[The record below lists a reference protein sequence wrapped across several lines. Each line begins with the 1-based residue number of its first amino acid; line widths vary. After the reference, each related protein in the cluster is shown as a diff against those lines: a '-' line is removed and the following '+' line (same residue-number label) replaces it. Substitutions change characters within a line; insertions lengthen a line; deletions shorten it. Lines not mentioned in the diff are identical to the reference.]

1 MVFVFDLLIY
11 QTTPNRTFI
20 DRYTK
25 VDYSSFKVCGF
36 PFNTSITS
44 ITQIQDISGPYIKL
58 LGQLC
63 VGLHPQLLELSILIY
78 ILTNKFLIVLH
89 NSRIHASQPW
99 LKLNYMLHYLNI
111 ENKHGDVLINACRII
126 ADEVPSLHEECSICS
141 VITSTNPPILN
152 HIYAPSGLIL
162 NRIIICNIYYDLVV

>member
-63 VGLHPQLLELSILIY
+63 VGFFFWTETMCWFTSSIVRAEY
-78 ILTNKFLIVLH
+78 I
-89 NSRIHASQPW
+89 
-99 LKLNYMLHYLNI
+99 
-111 ENKHGDVLINACRII
+111 
-126 ADEVPSLHEECSICS
+126 
-141 VITSTNPPILN
+141 
-152 HIYAPSGLIL
+152 
-162 NRIIICNIYYDLVV
+162 NIYFDK